1 MTVNAGMVT
10 KDAVTLVINGHTTPI
25 TDAHPNYSEIRSLV
39 AAGKFA
45 SVASLLDVAASIT
58 NAGRGLVTVKD
69 GVVMYQGE
77 ATHNAVTSRILAM
90 VEEGLDVDPMIKFLE
105 NLMENPSH
113 RSVQQLYG
121 FLEVNDLPI
130 TEDGYF
136 LAYKMVDRMNDGKL
150 TDHRT
155 HTFDYSVGAEPARM
169 RRNLVDEDPNNTCS
183 SGLHVCAQGYLGQY
197 YGGGT
202 TILVKVNPRDVV
214 AVPTDYNNAKMRVC
228 EHATVCEVKPDT
240 RGNIFTSAVY
250 KPVDTVVADDK
261 TVVSVEDAMA
271 HFGCSR
277 DALRKRL
284 NRGASAKRV
293 YSNGIEMVQILDG
306 SDPVAEKKD
315 DTVSFAEAMK
325 TLGIDR
331 AALRKRLNRG
341 ATVEWAFGNDG
352 EERVRFLTDEE

>member
-1 MTVNAGMVT
+1 M
-10 KDAVTLVINGHTTPI
+10 I
-25 TDAHPNYSEIRSLV
+25 
-39 AAGKFA
+39 
-45 SVASLLDVAASIT
+45 
-58 NAGRGLVTVKD
+58 
-69 GVVMYQGE
+69 
-77 ATHNAVTSRILAM
+77 
-90 VEEGLDVDPMIKFLE
+90 EEGLDVDPMLRFLE
-105 NLMENPSH
+105 NLMENPSK
-113 RSVQQLYG
+113 RSVDQLYG

-130 TEDGYF
+130 TEDGCF
-136 LAYKMVDRMNDGKL
+136 LAYKMVDRNKDGTL

-169 RRNLVDEDPNNTCS
+169 RRNQVDEDPNNTCS
-183 SGLHVCAQGYLGQY
+183 SGLHVCAQGYLGEY

-228 EHATVCEVKPDT
+228 EHVTVCEVKPDT
-240 RGNIFTSAVY
+240 RGNIFTSSVY
-250 KPVDTVVADDK
+250 KPVHTVVATKDN
-261 TVVSVEDAMA
+261 VISVEDAMM
-271 HFGCSR
+271 HFGCTR

-306 SDPVAEKKD
+306 SAPVGEPKD
-315 DTVSFAEAMK
+315 DTVSFEEAMK

-331 AALRKRLNRG
+331 SALRKRLNRG
-341 ATVEWAFGNDG
+341 ATVEWVIGNNG